1 MHELGVTRSIVDIV
15 VRKGTE
21 QRAWRVVS
29 VRLIVGKVR
38 NFEQAWVQR
47 YFDRCAKGT
56 IAEGAAVHIDYV
68 PITFYCEG
76 CGATFA
82 FEFGNNRRVCCP
94 ECGSGDYRMITGGEL
109 LIKEIEV
116 A

>member
-15 VRKGTE
+15 VRKGIE
-21 QRAWRVVS
+21 QRAHRIVA

-38 NFEQAWVQR
+38 NFEQVWVQR

-56 IAEGAAVHIDYV
+56 IAEGASVQIEYV

-76 CGATFA
+76 CGATF
-82 FEFGNNRRVCCP
+82 ELELGNNRRLSCP
-94 ECGSGDYRMITGGEL
+94 ECGSGEYRMITGGEL

>member
-21 QRAWRVVS
+21 QRARRVVS

-47 YFDRCAKGT
+47 YFDRCARGT

-68 PITFYCEG
+68 PITFYCER